1 MNKLFLISV
10 MVFATLSAHAQTR
23 YPAAPKDNTVDEY
36 FGVKVADPFRPLE
49 NDTAELTAQW
59 VEAENKVTNALP
71 AEDSFPRKT
80 AEEAERSG

>member
-49 NDTAELTAQW
+49 NDTAELTAAAM
-59 VEAENKVTNALP
+59 VALSALSPMCRACEAVRTR
-71 AEDSFPRKT
+71 SPRCNN
-80 AEEAERSG
+80 ER